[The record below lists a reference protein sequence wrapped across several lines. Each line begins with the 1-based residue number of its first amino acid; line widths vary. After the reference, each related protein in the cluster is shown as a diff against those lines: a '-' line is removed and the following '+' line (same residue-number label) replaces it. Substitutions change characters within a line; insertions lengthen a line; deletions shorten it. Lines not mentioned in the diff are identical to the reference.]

1 MKRWLLAFFGFSL
14 LAFLAA
20 CGGDDNKD
28 SNSSSS
34 QPAAAP
40 SVAAVQTI
48 NMKMG
53 EKNADVYFADPDK
66 VKVTPGNIKL
76 TLTNV
81 GPERAHNIVI
91 KQLVGDGELAKI
103 ERVEV
108 GQAQTVEF
116 AFAQE
121 GTYQFICSF
130 RGHAEKGAAGSIT
143 VSKSVS

>member
-1 MKRWLLAFFGFSL
+1 MKRWLLAFLGISL
-14 LAFLAA
+14 LVLGSA
-20 CGGDDNKD
+20 CGGDDKKD
-28 SNSSSS
+28 SSSS
-34 QPAAAP
+34 SKPAPAP

-66 VKVTPGNIKL
+66 VKVTPGSIKL

-81 GPERAHNIVI
+81 GPERAHNIVV

-108 GQAQTVEF
+108 GQSQTMEF

-121 GTYQFICSF
+121 GTYQFLCTF